1 MARWRLLIGGQKKRK
16 ETKMKNTYSGEVVK
30 GNVGQVF
37 RMDDGKHYLGLS
49 GIDPDA
55 YPLGTRITV
64 TLEEP
69 EPPKERIVLPEGM
82 KWDGLAMLWTADGTL
97 IAKAFMDRDGWYRIP
112 FMLSCVSVEM
122 QTTLEDT
129 KRAIEAALA
138 EHGYFGVRKV
148 VDNE

>member
-1 MARWRLLIGGQKKRK
+1 
-16 ETKMKNTYSGEVVK
+16 MKNAYSGEVVK

-55 YPLGTRITV
+55 YPLGTRVTITF
-64 TLEEP
+64 EEP
-69 EPPKERIVLPEGM
+69 EPPKERVVLPEGM
-82 KWDGLAMLWTADGTL
+82 AWKGNLLFSPDGAL
-97 IAKAFMDRDGWYRIP
+97 IAGIRDDADSGWYRVP
-112 FMLSCVSVEM
+112 FTVCKL
-122 QTTLEDT
+122 
-129 KRAIEAALA
+129 IEVPTASMDKKEQYKVIENALA

>member
-1 MARWRLLIGGQKKRK
+1 
-16 ETKMKNTYSGEVVK
+16 MKNTYYGEIVR
-30 GNVGQVF
+30 GNVGPVF
-37 RMDDGKHYLGLS
+37 KIYNGTFQKLGNFEA
-49 GIDPDA
+49 DA
-55 YPLGTRITV
+55 YPMGTRVTITF
-64 TLEEP
+64 EEP

-112 FMLSCVSVEM
+112 FTLSCVSVEM